1 MEKED
6 ILKIITD
13 VLSDEFEKEKEAFK
27 IDSDIKKTLELD
39 SLSIVDLVSI
49 LEEEFDIKIDM
60 KDVKNIATFGNLVDY
75 IYNKKN

>member
-13 VLSDEFEKEKEAFK
+13 VLSEEFEKEKEAFK

-60 KDVKNIATFGNLVDY
+60 KDVKIIATFGNLVDY